1 MNRKLFLLPI
11 SVAVFF
17 AFGKINAQNSTKLI
31 QDYYQKSGKL
41 LQKNGANDKVG
52 VIILNE
58 DKSQSLGAHIVDVQ
72 QTYDGLR
79 VYNALGKVIVKGDK
93 IISEKN
99 DFSRNVVVAQQNKAQ
114 GRLSEDLIK
123 QKLGLIKILEI
134 DYSSDVY
141 FEKNGVFVLSKEL
154 FVSDAH
160 SSDVW
165 HVIADASSGEILSKD
180 NMTLSCQFDHSSD
193 SGEKSEEIQ
202 ESQNIVDQPAFFK
215 GTIQNTAGNLVVP
228 SNASY
233 NIFPLPLEAPTF
245 GNRAVVNNPWDLT
258 ASPEGWHSDGT
269 NSYTNTRGNNVY
281 AYSDQGN
288 TNLPGYS
295 PDGGSARNFN
305 FPFADDRYADPFAY
319 RDAAVTNLFYMNN
332 KMHDVFYK
340 FGFTESARNF
350 QTNNFTNGG
359 IGGDAVRAEAFDG
372 SGLNNANFSSGYE
385 RVVSGQNQVLA
396 PRMQMYLYDRTQT
409 ADDPIVRYQYN
420 SPATIVSRPK
430 VLTGGA
436 SFGPI
441 FGPAVTGDLA
451 VSVPADACIAPAAG
465 SLTNKIAIVTS
476 TSCEYGL
483 KVLNAQNAGAIGVIV
498 YRPSSDTPVSMGAGN
513 SGGQVTI
520 PSINIGK
527 TEGEFMI
534 AQLNSGTTVNAT
546 LNFDYSGFKHSSFDN
561 GIIAHEYGHGISNRL
576 TGQGYSCLSTANT
589 TEQMG
594 EGWSDYFA
602 LMLTTRPGDT
612 SALARGVGTYPKGQ
626 PITGVGIRPAQ
637 YSPDFNVNG
646 YTYAQTN
653 TAAIPHGVGFI
664 WATMLWDLTW
674 NYIEKYGYNS
684 DVLASTT
691 SGNAKALQIVID
703 GLKLQPCSPT
713 FIDGRD
719 AILKADLLG
728 NGGGDKCMIWKTFAK
743 RGLGVNASAGSKVV
757 ANDQVEDFTVPVECN
772 VSLATDEVKALNNKF
787 IVFPNPTYDEF
798 FIGNIDK
805 SSQEVKIK
813 MFDMSG
819 KLVFSDARESGSKKA
834 ISTKE
839 LQKGVYMVHIQQGD
853 KTQTEKLI
861 VR

>member
-99 DFSRNVVVAQQNKAQ
+99 DFSRNVVVAQQNKSQ

-215 GTIQNTAGNLVVP
+215 GTIQNTAGNLLVP

-245 GNRAVVNNPWDLT
+245 GSRAVVNNPWDLT

-305 FPFADDRYADPFAY
+305 FPFADDRYADPFVY

-451 VSVPADACIAPAAG
+451 VSVPADACTAPAAG

-513 SGGQVTI
+513 SGAQVTI

-691 SGNAKALQIVID
+691 SGNAKALQIVVD

-728 NGGGDKCMIWKTFAK
+728 NGGGDKCMIWKAFAK

-757 ANDQVEDFTVPVECN
+757 ANDQVEDFTVPAECN

-798 FIGNIDK
+798 FVGNIDK

-853 KTQTEKLI
+853 KIQTEKLI